1 MQIFINGIIQG
12 LLFALMGVAFALV
25 YNTTRVFHIALG
37 AIFALAPYIY
47 MTSINIGLPAWLS
60 YVPTFVVCCI
70 AGLLCEVLLHWPFSR
85 KMAPP
90 EVHLIG
96 SLGMFLVIIQVIVL
110 IWGNDSQ
117 VLRSGVDTVYTLGTI
132 RLAEGQVYS
141 GVMALC
147 ALVMIFALLFVKSGV
162 GLNFRAMADNPI
174 LLSLLGRNVR
184 LIRIY
189 IFLLSAFAAAVAST
203 ASALDVGFDPY
214 GGMEAV
220 LIGMV
225 ATIVGGRGSFIG
237 AAVAGLLL
245 GIVRSQVVWYS
256 SARWEEA
263 VTFIILSLI
272 LLFRP
277 QGLFGRKLRLEEKA

>member
-1 MQIFINGIIQG
+1 MQILINGIIQG

-25 YNTTRVFHIALG
+25 YNTTRVFHVALG
-37 AIFALAPYIY
+37 AIFALAPYVY
-47 MTSINIGLPAWLS
+47 MTSLNFGLPAWLS
-60 YVPTFVVCCI
+60 YVPTFIICCI
-70 AGLLCEVLLHWPFSR
+70 VGLLCEILLHWPFSR

-110 IWGNDSQ
+110 IWGNDTQ
-117 VLRSGVDTVYTLGTI
+117 VLRSGVDTVFTFGELH
-132 RLAEGQVYS
+132 LAKGQVFS
-141 GVMALC
+141 GLMAMC
-147 ALVMIFALLFVKSGV
+147 ALILIFALLFAKSEV

-184 LIRIY
+184 LIRIS
-189 IFLLSAFAAAVAST
+189 IFLLSALAAAVAST

-214 GGMEAV
+214 GGMKAV
-220 LIGMV
+220 LIGMI
-225 ATIVGGRGSFIG
+225 AAIVGGRGSFIG

-245 GIVRSQVVWYS
+245 GIIRSQVVWYS
-256 SARWEEA
+256 SARWEET

-272 LLFRP
+272 LFIRP
-277 QGLFGRKLRLEEKA
+277 QGIFGRKLRLEEKA